1 MSNICDKHLSV
12 LNYGTVSA
20 RPKYYLVGAVSR
32 FLSPEPSNINND
44 PVQESKSDNQND
56 SGGVREDQSDMGA
69 CQLNKSLPPRT
80 GTKDQL
86 KIEPQPEGYEKEEDN
101 LPETGINSTDINKED
116 VQIHTSEVNTVDLKH
131 TSNGE
136 SDAIMAKVEADDNC
150 MAEVEVK
157 ASQEIGKAFKN
168 PPLSVC
174 EPACEEQPPEHNN
187 EASPDGNKTQGFL
200 ETEEMQTHRQLREE
214 VENLGNTTLA
224 EQKLNALK
232 DDMEDLQEIDLERT
246 LRLCD
251 ASGGDNETRKET
263 AGFPHEKLHT
273 DQVIFDTSSSDES
286 FDPEQDE
293 LANESMDRRNDTESF
308 SVISSPE
315 LDFSDYSFG
324 ESALTWEAAK
334 ALERA
339 DDGDVLKSNASETRK
354 MESEEELL
362 TKILQSSDKAEKP
375 ISEAE
380 VGSFALNFAPQRSR
394 IAAKNPRT
402 RPPKDRRSLLLRPS
416 VDPEPPEIPKSKIPA
431 GVHVLGGLGFGLKL
445 PGFGSGL
452 PVVQKEV
459 ELKPVPETDATK
471 RAEVPHK
478 PKWMP
483 PRQAGFGNPF
493 ISELK
498 TKLKKA
504 TKN

>member
-1 MSNICDKHLSV
+1 MDAARV
-12 LNYGTVSA
+12 EGTLWNVM
-20 RPKYYLVGAVSR
+20 YYLVGAVSR
-32 FLSPEPSNINND
+32 FLSPEPSNINNE
-44 PVQESKSDNQND
+44 PVQESKSDDQNV

-69 CQLNKSLPPRT
+69 CQLNKSLPPRA
-80 GTKDQL
+80 GTEDQL
-86 KIEPQPEGYEKEEDN
+86 KTEPLPEGYEKTEDN
-101 LPETGINSTDINKED
+101 LPETGIKSTDINKEV
-116 VQIHTSEVNTVDLKH
+116 VQIHTSEMNTVDLKH

-136 SDAIMAKVEADDNC
+136 SDAITAEVEADDNC

-168 PPLSVC
+168 PPC
-174 EPACEEQPPEHNN
+174 EPACEDQPPEHNN

-200 ETEEMQTHRQLREE
+200 EAEEMQTHRQLQEE
-214 VENLGNTTLA
+214 AENLGNTTLP
-224 EQKLNALK
+224 EQKSNALEG
-232 DDMEDLQEIDLERT
+232 DMEDLQEEIEGVDLERT
-246 LRLCD
+246 LHLCN

-273 DQVIFDTSSSDES
+273 DQVILDTTSSDES

-293 LANESMDRRNDTESF
+293 LSDESMDRRNDTESF

-315 LDFSDYSFG
+315 LGFSDCSFG
-324 ESALTWEAAK
+324 ESASTWEAAK

-339 DDGDVLKSNASETRK
+339 DDGDVLRSDASETRK
-354 MESEEELL
+354 MDSEEELA

-375 ISEAE
+375 KGEEAE

-394 IAAKNPRT
+394 IAAKNPRA

-416 VDPEPPEIPKSKIPA
+416 VDPETAPPEIPKIPA
-431 GVHVLGGLGFGLKL
+431 GVHVLGGLGFGLKM
-445 PGFGSGL
+445 PGFGLGF
-452 PVVQKEV
+452 PVVKKVPKTEV
-459 ELKPVPETDATK
+459 EIKPVPETDATK
-471 RAEVPHK
+471 RAEVPRK